1 MLLQRKAL
9 LVYVVLLLTAFSFRF
24 YLATFLPNDEPNDG
38 KVYAQIAR
46 NILEQ
51 RVYSHATE
59 PPYEPSLI
67 RLPGYPLF
75 LASIYSLSG
84 HSNNRA
90 VRVVQAITD
99 TFGCGVVGFIAYIWE
114 ADPKRK
120 PLAGS
125 FALALS
131 ALCPFTAIYV
141 ATILTEIPTIFLAV
155 TMLLSASLAFQA
167 KSAPRSVALW
177 ITTGVIGGLAVLFR
191 PDSGLFVA
199 SIGLTFV
206 GVTASRIHKHRDLGL
221 GRAMRRVLLR
231 SCSSL
236 IVFALGFS
244 LVLVP
249 WTVRNYRVFHLLQ
262 PLAPAHAEMPGEFVP
277 RGYLKWVR
285 TWIEDQRDVGPA
297 LWSLDEHAI
306 KLSDFPE
313 QAFASRAE
321 QETVTA
327 MLDKYNHPVDS
338 QSSETSAESQ
348 TDENTKGDESSEAK
362 PGDEAERSSAAE
374 DEDGNEADDQNTD
387 AEEQNVEMT
396 PEIDAGFELL
406 AQSRIANNP
415 LRYYFVLP
423 LKRAL
428 NLWFDTHSQYYP
440 FDGELF
446 PLSNLDH
453 DLNQQFWL
461 PLFCLLTGLYTS
473 LGIIGGSILWISRKA
488 GARRWL
494 LLAALLVLTRIV
506 FFATLENPE
515 PRYVVEIF
523 PFLSIL
529 GGIAAARIT
538 GFFLPSQ
545 AAN

>member
-1 MLLQRKAL
+1 MFIQRKAL
-9 LVYVVLLLTAFSFRF
+9 LVYVLLLLTAFSFRF
-24 YLATFLPNDEPNDG
+24 YLATFFPNDEPNDG
-38 KVYAQIAR
+38 KIYAQIAR

-75 LASIYSLSG
+75 LASIYSISG
-84 HSNNRA
+84 HLNNRA
-90 VRVVQAITD
+90 VRVVQAVID
-99 TFGCGVVGFIAYIWE
+99 TSACGVVGLIAYIWE

-120 PLAGS
+120 RLAGG

-131 ALCPFTAIYV
+131 AACPFTAIYV

-167 KSAPRSVALW
+167 KSWRRSLLLW

-199 SIGLTFV
+199 SIGLTLV
-206 GVTASRIHKHRDLGL
+206 GATASRIHKHRAPGL
-221 GRAMRRVLLR
+221 WRATRRIVPQSSGLVL
-231 SCSSL
+231 
-236 IVFALGFS
+236 VFALGFS

-249 WTVRNYRVFHLLQ
+249 WTIRNYKVFHLFQ

-285 TWIEDQRDVGPA
+285 TWIEDQRDIGPA
-297 LWSLDEHAI
+297 LWSLDEHTL

-313 QAFASRAE
+313 QAFASPAE
-321 QETVTA
+321 KETVA
-327 MLDKYNHPVDS
+327 ALLDKYNHPVDS
-338 QSSETSAESQ
+338 EEAETSTESQ
-348 TDENTKGDESSEAK
+348 QDENTQSDET
-362 PGDEAERSSAAE
+362 GDEAEGSSPVE
-374 DEDGNEADDQNTD
+374 EEGNEADDQNTD

-406 AQSRIANNP
+406 ARSRIANSP
-415 LRYYFVLP
+415 LRYYLVLP
-423 LKRAL
+423 LRRAL

-446 PLSNLDH
+446 PLSKLDH

-461 PLFCLLTGLYTS
+461 PLFCILTGLYTL
-473 LGIIGGSILWISRKA
+473 LGIIGGWVLWTFRTA
-488 GARRWL
+488 AARRWF

-506 FFATLENPE
+506 FFSTLENPE
-515 PRYVVEIF
+515 PRYVVEVF

-529 GGIAAARIT
+529 GGITLSRIP
-538 GFFLPSQ
+538 GLSR
-545 AAN
+545 

>member
-9 LVYVVLLLTAFSFRF
+9 LVYVALLLTAFSFRL
-24 YLATFLPNDEPNDG
+24 YLASFLPNDEPNDG

-46 NILEQ
+46 NLLEQ

-59 PPYEPSLI
+59 LPYEPSLI

-75 LASIYSLSG
+75 LVSIYFASG

-90 VRVVQAITD
+90 VRVVQAVTD
-99 TFGCGVVGFIAYIWE
+99 TIACGVVGLIAYIWE

-120 PLAGS
+120 RLAGS
-125 FALALS
+125 FALAL
-131 ALCPFTAIYV
+131 AAICPFTAIYV

-155 TMLLSASLAFQA
+155 TMLLSATLAFQT
-167 KSAPRSVALW
+167 KSWRRSIVLW
-177 ITTGVIGGLAVLFR
+177 IATGVIGGLAVLLR

-206 GVTASRIHKHRDLGL
+206 GATASRIRKHRELGL
-221 GRAMRRVLLR
+221 SRDLRRFVPQSGGLL
-231 SCSSL
+231 L
-236 IVFALGFS
+236 VFALGFS

-249 WTVRNYRVFHLLQ
+249 WTIRNYRVFHLFQ

-285 TWIEDQRDVGPA
+285 TWIEDQRDIGPA
-297 LWSLDEHAI
+297 LWSLDEQTI

-321 QETVTA
+321 QETVA
-327 MLDKYNHPVDS
+327 ALIDKYNHPVDS
-338 QSSETSAESQ
+338 EAAETSAESK
-348 TDENTKGDESSEAK
+348 TDENSKGDE
-362 PGDEAERSSAAE
+362 PGDGAESSNAAE
-374 DEDGNEADDQNTD
+374 KEEDDGQSKDV
-387 AEEQNVEMT
+387 EEQNVEMT
-396 PEIDAGFELL
+396 PEIDAGFEVL
-406 AQSRIANNP
+406 ARSRIAKNP
-415 LRYYFVLP
+415 LRYYLVLP
-423 LKRAL
+423 FKRAL

-461 PLFCLLTGLYTS
+461 PLFCILTGLYTL
-473 LGIIGGSILWISRKA
+473 LGIIGGSVLWISRSVA
-488 GARRWL
+488 ARRYL
-494 LLAALLVLTRIV
+494 LLATLLVLTRIV
-506 FFATLENPE
+506 FFSTLENPE

-529 GGIAAARIT
+529 GGLALSRIPGLT
-538 GFFLPSQ
+538 LLRD
-545 AAN
+545 

>member
-1 MLLQRKAL
+1 MFLQRKAL
-9 LVYVVLLLTAFSFRF
+9 LVYVLLLLTAFSFRF
-24 YLATFLPNDEPNDG
+24 YLANFLPNNEPNDG

-75 LASIYSLSG
+75 LASIYSVGG
-84 HSNNRA
+84 HFNNRA
-90 VRVVQAITD
+90 VRVVQAVTD
-99 TFGCGVVGFIAYIWE
+99 TLACGVVGFIAYIWE

-120 PLAGS
+120 RLAGS
-125 FALALS
+125 FALALA

-141 ATILTEIPTIFLAV
+141 ATILTETPTIFLAV
-155 TMLLSASLAFQA
+155 TMLLSASFAFQA
-167 KSAPRSVALW
+167 KSWRRSVVLW
-177 ITTGVIGGLAVLFR
+177 LTTGVIGSLAVLFR

-199 SIGLTFV
+199 SIGLTLV
-206 GVTASRIHKHRDLGL
+206 GATASRIYKHRALGL
-221 GRAMRRVLLR
+221 ERAMHRVVPQGGGLVL
-231 SCSSL
+231 
-236 IVFALGFS
+236 VFALGFS

-249 WTVRNYRVFHLLQ
+249 WTIRNYRVFHVFQ

-306 KLSDFPE
+306 KLSDFPQ

-321 QETVTA
+321 QETVA
-327 MLDKYNHPVDS
+327 ALLDKYNHPVDS
-338 QSSETSAESQ
+338 QESETTAESQ
-348 TDENTKGDESSEAK
+348 TDENTNSDQ
-362 PGDEAERSSAAE
+362 PGDEAESSSATE
-374 DEDGNEADDQNTD
+374 EEEGNEADDQNTD
-387 AEEQNVEMT
+387 AGEQNVEMT

-406 AQSRIANNP
+406 ARSRIANRP
-415 LRYYFVLP
+415 LRYYVVLP

-446 PLSNLDH
+446 PLSDLDH

-461 PLFCLLTGLYTS
+461 PLFCILTGLYTF
-473 LGIIGGSILWISRKA
+473 LGILGGWALWISRSA
-488 GARRWL
+488 AARRWL
-494 LLAALLVLTRIV
+494 LLAALLMLTRVV
-506 FFATLENPE
+506 FFSTLENPE

-523 PFLSIL
+523 PFISIL
-529 GGIAAARIT
+529 GGIALGRIP
-538 GFFLPSQ
+538 FL
-545 AAN
+545 AV

>member
-9 LVYVVLLLTAFSFRF
+9 LVYVVLVLTAFSLRF
-24 YLATFLPNDEPNDG
+24 YLANFLPNDEPNDG

-75 LASIYSLSG
+75 LASIYYVGG

-90 VRVVQAITD
+90 VRIVQAVTD
-99 TFGCGVVGFIAYIWE
+99 TLACGVAGLIAYIWE
-114 ADPKRK
+114 ADPKRRR
-120 PLAGS
+120 LAGS

-155 TMLLSASLAFQA
+155 MMLLSASFAFQA
-167 KSAPRSVALW
+167 KSWRRSVVLW

-199 SIGLTFV
+199 SVGLTLV
-206 GVTASRIHKHRDLGL
+206 GATASRIHKHGALGL
-221 GRAMRRVLLR
+221 GRAMRSVVPQCGGWVL
-231 SCSSL
+231 
-236 IVFALGFS
+236 VFALGFS

-249 WTVRNYRVFHLLQ
+249 WTIRNYRVFHLFQ

-297 LWSLDEHAI
+297 LWSLDEHDI
-306 KLSDFPE
+306 KLSDFPQ

-321 QETVTA
+321 QETVA
-327 MLDKYNHPVDS
+327 ALLDKYNHPVG
-338 QSSETSAESQ
+338 SEESEASAEPQ
-348 TDENTKGDESSEAK
+348 TEETTKSDESEN
-362 PGDEAERSSAAE
+362 EAESSNAAE
-374 DEDGNEADDQNTD
+374 EDEGNEAEDQNKD

-406 AQSRIANNP
+406 ARSRIANNP
-415 LRYYFVLP
+415 LRYYLVLP

-461 PLFCLLTGLYTS
+461 PLFCILTGLYTF
-473 LGIIGGSILWISRKA
+473 LGIIGGWVLWTSRTA
-488 GARRWL
+488 AARRWL
-494 LLAALLVLTRIV
+494 LLVALLVLTRIV
-506 FFATLENPE
+506 FFSTLENPE

-529 GGIAAARIT
+529 GGIALSRIPGLSRLT
-538 GFFLPSQ
+538 G
-545 AAN
+545 

>member
-1 MLLQRKAL
+1 MFLQRKAL
-9 LVYVVLLLTAFSFRF
+9 LVYVLLLLTAFSFRF
-24 YLATFLPNDEPNDG
+24 YLASFFPNDEPNDG

-51 RVYSHATE
+51 RVYSHASE

-75 LASIYSLSG
+75 LASIYSVSG
-84 HSNNRA
+84 HLNNRA
-90 VRVVQAITD
+90 VRVVQAVTD
-99 TFGCGVVGFIAYIWE
+99 TLACGVVGLIAYLWE
-114 ADPKRK
+114 VDPKRK
-120 PLAGS
+120 RLAGS

-131 ALCPFTAIYV
+131 AVCPFTAIYV

-155 TMLLSASLAFQA
+155 TMLLSASLAFRA
-167 KSAPRSVALW
+167 KSRRRCVVLW
-177 ITTGVIGGLAVLFR
+177 MTTGVIGGLAVLFR

-199 SIGLTFV
+199 SIGLTLV
-206 GVTASRIHKHRDLGL
+206 GTSAYRMDKHRELRL
-221 GRAMRRVLLR
+221 WRAMRRFVPQSSGLVL
-231 SCSSL
+231 
-236 IVFALGFS
+236 VFALGFS

-249 WTVRNYRVFHLLQ
+249 WTIRNYKVFHLFQ

-297 LWSLDEHAI
+297 LWSLDEHTL
-306 KLSDFPE
+306 KLSDFPQ

-321 QETVTA
+321 QETVATL
-327 MLDKYNHPVDS
+327 LDKYNHPVDS
-338 QSSETSAESQ
+338 EAAETSADSQ
-348 TDENTKGDESSEAK
+348 TDGNTKRDEA
-362 PGDEAERSSAAE
+362 GDEAEGSSDAEEAE
-374 DEDGNEADDQNTD
+374 DEDQSKEGEG
-387 AEEQNVEMT
+387 QNVEMT

-406 AQSRIANNP
+406 ARSRIANSP
-415 LRYYFVLP
+415 LRYYLVLP

-428 NLWFDTHSQYYP
+428 NLWFDTHSEYYP

-461 PLFCLLTGLYTS
+461 PLFCVLTGIYTL
-473 LGIIGGSILWISRKA
+473 LGIIGGWVLWTSRA
-488 GARRWL
+488 AAARRWL
-494 LLAALLVLTRIV
+494 LLAALLVLTRIA
-506 FFATLENPE
+506 FFSTLENPE
-515 PRYVVEIF
+515 PRYVVEVF

-529 GGIAAARIT
+529 GGIALSRIL
-538 GFFLPSQ
+538 GLSV
-545 AAN
+545 